1 MKTLIPLFI
10 LVILGTSGLVGCS
23 SSMDGIGSNST
34 FNGNKSTFNGNKNDS
49 ASGSDEKPGRS
60 FKDQPDVNDDYQI
73 HFNYLLAKDSED
85 REWDLNGRM
94 EEIILEVNES
104 MAKAT
109 AMHESGDGKEKIY
122 KFDYRKDGKLDIT
135 FVRLDKNFQEL
146 HEHANNDISPFLF
159 SKINFWRDDDDEPLK
174 GMNNPKKIYYNFAD
188 FFSEDGGEAGVG
200 VGTTFLKSK
209 SNYSNE
215 RVLLNVLHELHHAQG
230 GGYSCV
236 PGIREGKGHYINQEI
251 RVQLR
256 GGRKLGATYAHKVEG
271 CPQLMDSVY
280 LKPTSNEPYDPY
292 ELNCLFNLGKYT
304 HPKLTKVVEKLR
316 AAGKYNWRTKF
327 GSDCKWRNQ
336 ERDYEGYFLLGSN
349 INILK

>member
-49 ASGSDEKPGRS
+49 ASDSDEKPGRF

-159 SKINFWRDDDDEPLK
+159 NKINFWHDDDDEPLK
-174 GMNNPKKIYYNFAD
+174 GMNNPKKIIIILRTSLAKT
-188 FFSEDGGEAGVG
+188 EV
-200 VGTTFLKSK
+200 KP
-209 SNYSNE
+209 
-215 RVLLNVLHELHHAQG
+215 ELEWEQH
-230 GGYSCV
+230 
-236 PGIREGKGHYINQEI
+236 
-251 RVQLR
+251 
-256 GGRKLGATYAHKVEG
+256 
-271 CPQLMDSVY
+271 
-280 LKPTSNEPYDPY
+280 
-292 ELNCLFNLGKYT
+292 F
-304 HPKLTKVVEKLR
+304 
-316 AAGKYNWRTKF
+316 
-327 GSDCKWRNQ
+327 
-336 ERDYEGYFLLGSN
+336 
-349 INILK
+349 